1 MMTENHQLHAIV
13 HGHVQG
19 VSFRYNTLVKA
30 NELKLTGWVRNLPD
44 RTVETTA
51 QGPRDVLE
59 VFLKWLRQGPPGSRV
74 IQVDAEWSLASGK
87 FDGFDI
93 R

>member
-1 MMTENHQLHAIV
+1 MSSSDIQLHAIV

-59 VFLKWLRQGPPGSRV
+59 VFLRWLQQGPPGSRV
-74 IQVDAEWSLASGK
+74 IRVDADWSLASSK
-87 FDGFDI
+87 FDRFDI